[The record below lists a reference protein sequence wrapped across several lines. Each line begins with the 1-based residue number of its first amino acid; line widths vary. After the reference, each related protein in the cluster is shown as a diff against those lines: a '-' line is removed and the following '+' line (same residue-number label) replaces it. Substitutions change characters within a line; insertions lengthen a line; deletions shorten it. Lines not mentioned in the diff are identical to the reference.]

1 MICRDEIIRLSLG
14 NSNNQ
19 FVSAIFDYLKE
30 NVKGEL
36 IPNYRSN
43 NKGFD
48 ILWKLGSNKKVWLM
62 IRPLISQRIN
72 DIHPRKIEKI
82 FTTIKHY
89 NIAKNDTCIICYVF
103 GGEFPDFSSH
113 GGSRVFNSNQ
123 QSFSQKLVKLKD
135 YLNSFPNMPERWV
148 GKLYTTSSF
157 MTFIDSLSVY
167 TEEETI
173 EKLRKNE
180 KQTKEFKVI

>member
-89 NIAKNDTCIICYVF
+89 KYNLSPNKKINIFEFGMLINKTLNYKVPPQIIKKNINFKEIPEQSIDGYLFQKEYNFKYTDLKAIIKKSFLEYKK
-103 GGEFPDFSSH
+103 PSS
-113 GGSRVFNSNQ
+113 
-123 QSFSQKLVKLKD
+123 
-135 YLNSFPNMPERWV
+135 
-148 GKLYTTSSF
+148 
-157 MTFIDSLSVY
+157 
-167 TEEETI
+167 
-173 EKLRKNE
+173 
-180 KQTKEFKVI
+180 